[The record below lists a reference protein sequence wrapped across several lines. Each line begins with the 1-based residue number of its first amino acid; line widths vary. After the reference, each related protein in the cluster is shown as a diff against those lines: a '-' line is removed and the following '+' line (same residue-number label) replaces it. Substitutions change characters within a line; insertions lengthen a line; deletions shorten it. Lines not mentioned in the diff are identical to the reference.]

1 MKSKLP
7 AAGLD
12 RTDNMSAV
20 PEATGA
26 FIHCVLG
33 KKDVNCFEK
42 NLPWLRIRGA
52 GKGEE
57 GQF

>member
-1 MKSKLP
+1 MKSKPP
-7 AAGLD
+7 ATGLD
-12 RTDNMSAV
+12 GADNMSTV

-52 GKGEE
+52 GKGDVE
-57 GQF
+57 QF